1 MVTLKKSLLVRKVW
15 LLVVVLSVSLVM
27 GSAGFAASLDSP
39 ALKAQTNTI
48 QGKVVVMGTN
58 TDADGNKYAA
68 IKLVCGKCGFNMGER
83 NVNLPAAFHDE
94 FTCNKCKY
102 YNIFDAQLQ

>member
-1 MVTLKKSLLVRKVW
+1 MVTFIKSKLIRMVW
-15 LLVVVLSVSLVM
+15 LLVVVLGVSLVM
-27 GSAGFAASLDSP
+27 GSVGF
-39 ALKAQTNTI
+39 AQTNTV
-48 QGKVVVMGTN
+48 QGKVFVMWTDTN
-58 TDADGNKYAA
+58 AEGNKYAA

-102 YNIFDAQLQ
+102 YNIFDAQLESK